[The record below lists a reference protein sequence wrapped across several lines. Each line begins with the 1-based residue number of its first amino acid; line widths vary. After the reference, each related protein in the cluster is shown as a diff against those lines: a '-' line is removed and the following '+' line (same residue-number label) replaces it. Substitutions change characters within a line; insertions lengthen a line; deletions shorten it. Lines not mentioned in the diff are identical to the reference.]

1 MEELGEVKKSKEGKK
16 AEVIRWYSGQ
26 VAAFCALFI

>member
-1 MEELGEVKKSKEGKK
+1 MMEELGEVNSVKK

-26 VAAFCALFI
+26 VAAFRTLFN